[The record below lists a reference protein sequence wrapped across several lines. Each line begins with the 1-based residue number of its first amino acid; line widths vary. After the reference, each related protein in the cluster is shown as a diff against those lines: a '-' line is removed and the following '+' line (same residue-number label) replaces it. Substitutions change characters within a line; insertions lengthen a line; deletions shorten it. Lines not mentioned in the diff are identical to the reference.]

1 MKKGNKSKAY
11 VVYGGKWNIEE
22 NQFNDINEI
31 KNYTVFKNRE
41 KAEEQV
47 DKLLDGYMKMKSY
60 SMKYTIENSY
70 EADYEPIK
78 TFITNI
84 TDKKGDIVF
93 SAELKEIDL
102 SNIIL

>member
-11 VVYGGKWNIEE
+11 IVYGGKWDIEE
-22 NQFNDINEI
+22 NQFKDLDEI
-31 KNYTVFKNRE
+31 KNYTVFKNRD

-47 DKLLDGYMKMKSY
+47 DKLLDSYMKMKSY
-60 SMKYTIENSY
+60 SMKYTIESSY

-84 TDKKGDIVF
+84 TDKKGYIVF
-93 SAELKEIDL
+93 SVEMKEVDL
-102 SNIIL
+102 SNIIM